1 MVSIILIFHLM
12 ILAAIVFSVCQF
24 LVFGCFLLILRHLIR
39 SEVSRIREDL
49 VSSAKSF
56 LESPDADTPSP
67 LAQFMDQIALLLA
80 ARLVQQV
87 KAMLAGVESGAAKG
101 EQLAMFEQA
110 AESSP
115 WLSIIGGIL
124 PKRIRNG
131 LMKNPQMMGAL
142 AKLGGNHHA
151 STPEEYQGRKHR
163 E

>member
-1 MVSIILIFHLM
+1 M
-12 ILAAIVFSVCQF
+12 ILAALVFSACQI
-24 LVFGCFLLILRHLIR
+24 LVFGCSLLILRHWIR
-39 SEVSRIREDL
+39 AEISRIRAEL
-49 VSSAKSF
+49 VGSAKSF

-101 EQLAMFEQA
+101 EQLAMFEEA
-110 AESSP
+110 AASSP
-115 WLSIIGGIL
+115 WLSILGGIL

-131 LMKNPQMMGAL
+131 LMKNPQMIGAL

-151 STPEEYQGRKHR
+151 STPEAYQGKKHR